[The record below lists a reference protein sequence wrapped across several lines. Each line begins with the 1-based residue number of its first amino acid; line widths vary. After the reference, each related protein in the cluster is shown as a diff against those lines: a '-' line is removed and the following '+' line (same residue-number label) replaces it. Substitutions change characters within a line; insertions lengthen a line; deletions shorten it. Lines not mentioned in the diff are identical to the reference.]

1 MKATV
6 HNIIKITI
14 KNTFIT
20 NNVLY
25 SNLDIVSNNDIFEI
39 SICRRENIIAG

>member
-14 KNTFIT
+14 KYTFIT

-25 SNLDIVSNNDIFEI
+25 SNLDILSNNDIFEI

>member
-25 SNLDIVSNNDIFEI
+25 SNLDILSSNDINKI
-39 SICRRENIIAG
+39 SICRRKNIIAG

>member
-25 SNLDIVSNNDIFEI
+25 SNLDILSNNDIFKI
-39 SICRRENIIAG
+39 SIYRRENVITG

>member
-25 SNLDIVSNNDIFEI
+25 SNLDILSSNDINKI
-39 SICRRENIIAG
+39 SICRHENIIAG

>member
-6 HNIIKITI
+6 HNIIMITI

-25 SNLDIVSNNDIFEI
+25 SNLDILSNNDIFEI